1 MGNGDFKV
9 VTQKIRD
16 EAKIWQQRVD
26 DTTPIVSAV
35 QGTWLASTA
44 FFVGD
49 LATLGVGMINAD
61 AESRQYNEFRE
72 YIEKLL
78 QGAAIEF
85 GQIDATLR
93 KIADEYDRTESIN
106 ELDLDKTYHV

>member
-1 MGNGDFKV
+1 MGNDDFKV

-16 EAKIWQQRVD
+16 EAKIWQKRVD
-26 DTTPIVSAV
+26 DTRPIVSAV
-35 QGTWLASTA
+35 QNAWLASTA

-61 AESRQYNEFRE
+61 AESKQYNEFRT

-78 QGAAIEF
+78 TGAGIEF

-93 KIADEYDRTESIN
+93 KIADEYDRTESVN
-106 ELDLDKTYHV
+106 KLDLDKTYHV